1 MNPIRLIDDF
11 LNSITMYRLVLY
23 GLSVVA
29 AVAVFY
35 GFDGQLPYK
44 GTELLISGALL
55 IAVCYVTNK
64 LLAKAWGAK
73 VNSESSLI
81 TALILFFI
89 FSPPTDSKKLILLL
103 AAGILAMASKYLI
116 AWRRKHIAN
125 PAAIAAVLVGL
136 LGLGHATWWVASSV
150 MLPFTLLLG
159 LLVARKIRRM
169 HMVAIFTAVAFATMM
184 LVAQMQH
191 NDLTVIAWQA
201 FTSWPLI
208 FMGTIMLTEP
218 LTLAPRRWQQYAYA
232 ALVGVLFSS
241 QIKLGPLSSTPE
253 TALVV
258 GNVFSFMAGQRY
270 QLLLRYK
277 GKTQLA
283 PTIYDFS
290 FEPERSVHFTPGQYA
305 EWTLPHKH
313 SDQRGVRRTFSIASS
328 PESNEIHIGI
338 RIFERSSTFK
348 RQLLAMKPGDTIM
361 AAQFA
366 GNFVLPS
373 DPGKKLTLIA
383 GGIGITPYLS
393 MVHHLADSG
402 QMRDVVLIHL
412 VNTPQDIGYKDD
424 MKRFEEYGVRVVPIA
439 REPGSGYKGRV
450 GTLDEPT
457 LKEVVPDFEER
468 MFYISGPQGM
478 VTFYRNFLRRM
489 KVPRKS
495 IATDH
500 FSGY

>member
-1 MNPIRLIDDF
+1 
-11 LNSITMYRLVLY
+11 MYRLVLY

-35 GFDGQLPYK
+35 GFDGQLPYE
-44 GTELLISGALL
+44 GTALL
-55 IAVCYVTNK
+55 VSAALLVAVCYVTNK

-89 FSPPTDSKKLILLL
+89 FSPPTDSKKLALLL
-103 AAGILAMASKYLI
+103 AAGVLAIASKYLI
-116 AWRRKHIAN
+116 AWHRKHIAN

-136 LGLGHATWWVASSV
+136 LGLGHATWWIASSV

-169 HMVAIFTAVAFATMM
+169 QMVAIFTAVAFLAMM
-184 LVAQMQH
+184 FVAQLQH
-191 NDLTVIAWQA
+191 NDLSVIAGQA

-218 LTLAPRRWQQYAYA
+218 LTLAPRKWQQYVYA
-232 ALVGVLFSS
+232 VLVGVLFSS

-253 TALVV
+253 VALVA
-258 GNVFSFMAGQRY
+258 GNIFSFMVGQKY

-290 FEPERSVHFTPGQYA
+290 FEPERNVHFTPGQYA

-313 SDQRGVRRTFSIASS
+313 GDQRGVRRTFSIASS
-328 PESNEIHIGI
+328 PNNSEVHIGI
-338 RIFERSSTFK
+338 RVFDRSSSFK
-348 RQLLAMKPGDTIM
+348 KQLLAMKPGDTII
-361 AAQFA
+361 AGQFA
-366 GNFVLPS
+366 GNFVLPNNAK
-373 DPGKKLTLIA
+373 KKLVLIA

-393 MVHHLADSG
+393 MLHYLADTH
-402 QMRDVVLIHL
+402 QNRDIVLIHL
-412 VNTPQDIGYKDD
+412 VNTPQDIGYTED
-424 MKRFEEYGVRVVPIA
+424 MKRFERHGIKVIPIVRDAASEYSGMTGV
-439 REPGSGYKGRV
+439 
-450 GTLDEPT
+450 LDEPA
-457 LKEVVPDFEER
+457 LMKAVPDYKER

-478 VTFYRNFLRRM
+478 VTFYRHFLRKLKISR
-489 KVPRKS
+489 RN
-495 IATDH
+495 IITDH